1 MANYIVS
8 SGQISGGIILN
19 NYDSMTVLDS
29 GTANSTTV
37 NQYGNLY
44 VSSGGTATG
53 KLTFG
58 TNGSAYFGAGGIL
71 DFDLTKTYTGGAVHV
86 NDLSVVQG
94 TPSYTLTVSGSL
106 LDGTYN
112 LAEGATGF
120 DKTITVRN
128 TLGTELGTLT
138 VGETQKL
145 GGMNYTLTLTGSALS
160 VEIDG
165 TPDPDITKPVVS
177 NVQASIITATNQNMT
192 VTADFADDVAVA
204 SKLYRIGD
212 GAWTDYTDGVT
223 VTENATVYFKAI
235 DTSSNES
242 EVVSYAV
249 TNIDKIPPAKPTASA
264 DVTEKTYDSVTVTA
278 VFSGDTAKK

>member
-1 MANYIVS
+1 MFRLPLRWGLAFAS
-8 SGQISGGIILN
+8 RGKLAL
-19 NYDSMTVLDS
+19 LDS
-29 GTANSTTV
+29 FLFNARRDKQGCGGTTV
-37 NQYGNLY
+37 CPD
-44 VSSGGTATG
+44 GGLHSPL
-53 KLTFG
+53 KM
-58 TNGSAYFGAGGIL
+58 NS
-71 DFDLTKTYTGGAVHV
+71 
-86 NDLSVVQG
+86 
-94 TPSYTLTVSGSL
+94 
-106 LDGTYN
+106 
-112 LAEGATGF
+112 
-120 DKTITVRN
+120 
-128 TLGTELGTLT
+128 T

-177 NVQASIITATNQNMT
+177 NVQASIITATNQNVTVT

-212 GAWTDYTDGVT
+212 GAWTDYADGVT

-249 TNIDKIPPAKPTASA
+249 TNIDKIPPAEGKADPALRRYRDQWGPETHEPIPTVAAADAETAIKAFKPGKNFGEFIAQGKNGEFTLMPLFNVYHEHYSA
-264 DVTEKTYDSVTVTA
+264 YLPLA
-278 VFSGDTAKK
+278 Q